1 MKQERR
7 AEELARYC
15 REVDLVAFAFS
26 FGYRRRE
33 GADAGEGLPA
43 GAVVLRHP
51 ANLDQLV
58 VWRDG
63 DGVWRYSSTADGVQG
78 QTVVEFLLR
87 RRRLGLGYVRRDLR
101 WWLREHSPRGRP
113 PSPR

>member
-1 MKQERR
+1 MKPERR

-15 REVDLVAFAFS
+15 RDVDLVAFAFS
-26 FGYRRRE
+26 FGYRRLE
-33 GADAGEGLPA
+33 GEPPGEELPA

-51 ANLDQLV
+51 ANLDRLV

-63 DGVWRYSSTADGVQG
+63 EGVWRYSSTVDGLHG

-113 PSPR
+113 PPPR